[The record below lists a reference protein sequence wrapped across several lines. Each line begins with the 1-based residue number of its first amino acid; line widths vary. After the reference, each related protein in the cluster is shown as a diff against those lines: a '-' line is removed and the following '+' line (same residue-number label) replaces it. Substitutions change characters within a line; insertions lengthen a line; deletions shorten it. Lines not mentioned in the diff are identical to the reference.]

1 MGEKS
6 GSNFGKGGLHLK
18 LLRGGRG
25 NDGSGM
31 VGSCVGNVVFF
42 GEAIA
47 VTRDP
52 VAGSYFSVPSKP
64 STEFIMF

>member
-6 GSNFGKGGLHLK
+6 GSNFGKGGTHCK
-18 LLRGGRG
+18 LLWAGKE
-25 NDGSGM
+25 NSGSGLLALR
-31 VGSCVGNVVFF
+31 VEGAVFS
-42 GEAIA
+42 GEEIA
-47 VTRDP
+47 GIRDP